1 MSALFAMRASKEVLP
16 QNLVLN
22 SKIEEMDPFLPS
34 PSGPSDGFN
43 QNDAGG
49 TEVRQNPSQ
58 KIDKSQKIER
68 DSQIKL
74 TLLFAPAGS
83 PTEV

>member
-34 PSGPSDGFN
+34 PSGASDGFN

-49 TEVRQNPSQ
+49 TEVRQNP
-58 KIDKSQKIER
+58 
-68 DSQIKL
+68 
-74 TLLFAPAGS
+74 
-83 PTEV
+83 

>member
-34 PSGPSDGFN
+34 PSGASDGFN

-49 TEVRQNPSQ
+49 TEVRRQNP
-58 KIDKSQKIER
+58 
-68 DSQIKL
+68 
-74 TLLFAPAGS
+74 
-83 PTEV
+83 